1 MILNAMI
8 IVLKILQ
15 YSLKKARKSFRYSL
29 RPHKYMN
36 LSFTFATIRTLF
48 GFLFRFASFRHFFR
62 FFSRQNETI
71 LEIIQLFYIFVCLK
85 QQNMST
91 IGQRRKHILD
101 HIRKDGFVKVSEL
114 AEALGVTQTT
124 IRKDLRF
131 LEAQGVLQR
140 AHGSAIPP
148 SQQMVDINL
157 SAKKLIN
164 FEAKQKIAAK
174 AASLIEADDSILIA
188 SGSTITLFAEALKP
202 KVRLNVV
209 SISVNISAQL
219 GDIPGISVMQ
229 VGGILYGNTLSVLGA
244 EASNTIENLFCSK
257 VFFGVDGI
265 DLDYGLTCGTGEEA
279 SITKKMMQSSQTSI
293 VLSDSSKIGQRGF
306 ARICEVED
314 IDILITDSGISEEA
328 RQRIEKLGVN
338 LIIVDL

>member
-1 MILNAMI
+1 
-8 IVLKILQ
+8 
-15 YSLKKARKSFRYSL
+15 
-29 RPHKYMN
+29 
-36 LSFTFATIRTLF
+36 
-48 GFLFRFASFRHFFR
+48 
-62 FFSRQNETI
+62 
-71 LEIIQLFYIFVCLK
+71 
-85 QQNMST
+85 MST
-91 IGQRRKHILD
+91 LGQRRKHILE

-124 IRKDLRF
+124 IRKDLKF

-140 AHGSAIPP
+140 AHGSAISP
-148 SQQMVDINL
+148 SQQIMDINL

-164 FEAKQKIAAK
+164 FEAKQKIAQK

-202 KVRLNVV
+202 KGRLNVV

-219 GDIPGISVMQ
+219 GDVPGITVMQ
-229 VGGILYGNTLSVLGA
+229 VGGILYTNTFSVLGA

-265 DLDYGLTCGTGEEA
+265 DLEYGLTCGTGEEA
-279 SITKKMMQSSQTSI
+279 RITKKMMQSSQTKI

-306 ARICEVED
+306 ARICEVEE

-328 RQRIEKLGVN
+328 RQRIEKLGIK
-338 LIIVDL
+338 LIIAD